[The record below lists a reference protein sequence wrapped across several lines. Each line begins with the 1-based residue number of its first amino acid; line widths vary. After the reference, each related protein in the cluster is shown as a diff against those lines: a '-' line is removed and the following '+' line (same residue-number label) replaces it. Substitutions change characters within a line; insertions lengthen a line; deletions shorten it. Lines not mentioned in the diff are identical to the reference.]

1 MQVHRYSVSI
11 TVLILIILAIF
22 GVSMRLLYYENEHP
36 LQMESRVLP
45 EEDLRPAENTG
56 SGHTRILSALDLT
69 RTPAQT
75 QSALSFLLL
84 MPVGLLITALARS
97 LIGMRTIG
105 TFTPTLLALSQAR
118 SDWRIGV
125 VIFAVTFGL
134 GSLCRMV
141 LAKLRLSTVPR
152 RGAKE

>member
-1 MQVHRYSVSI
+1 MQVDRSSVSI
-11 TVLILIILAIF
+11 TVSILVILALI
-22 GVSMRLLYYENEHP
+22 GTAMRLQHSRSDRL
-36 LQMESRVLP
+36 LQTESVLMT
-45 EEDLRPAENTG
+45 EEDHLAAEHTD
-56 SGHTRILSALDLT
+56 SGHTRLLSVLDLT

-105 TFTPTLLALSQAR
+105 TFSPTLLALSQAR

-125 VIFAVTFGL
+125 
-134 GSLCRMV
+134 
-141 LAKLRLSTVPR
+141 
-152 RGAKE
+152 